1 MNISK
6 IDMDRVLDEFYEKK
20 IKDPNTPED
29 EREIFKALLSVS
41 PYKEKKRKKKR
52 NRKNKVGWLNPNYLN

>member
-29 EREIFKALLSVS
+29 EKEIFKALLSVS
-41 PYKEKKRKKKR
+41 PYKKKKR
-52 NRKNKVGWLNPNYLN
+52 TRKNKTG